1 MKRRREGARRCL
13 GHLKRPAVA
22 VAGKRGEMRG
32 AFLSSCAAASLSVKG
47 DGGCGRGKGTRGRG
61 EGGDDDGFCH
71 LDDDRGFSH
80 LDDARAVELR
90 MWH

>member
-1 MKRRREGARRCL
+1 MLRSLEATGRRC
-13 GHLKRPAVA
+13 
-22 VAGKRGEMRG
+22 RGEARG
-32 AFLSSCAAASLSVKG
+32 DARGVPEFLCGGVAIKWVEVKG
-47 DGGCGRGKGTRGRG
+47 GGGCGRGKGTRGRG